1 MGTMDVTDSFVGD
14 DDDEEGV
21 GELVATTTVG
31 DVIALL
37 W

>member
-1 MGTMDVTDSFVGD
+1 MGTMDVTDSIVGD
-14 DDDEEGV
+14 DDDEGV
-21 GELVATTTVG
+21 GELVAPTTVG